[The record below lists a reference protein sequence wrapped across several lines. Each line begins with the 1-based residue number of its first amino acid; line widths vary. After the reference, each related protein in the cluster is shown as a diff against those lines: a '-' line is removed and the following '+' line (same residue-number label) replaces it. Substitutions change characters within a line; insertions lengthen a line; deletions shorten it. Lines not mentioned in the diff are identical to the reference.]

1 MTGFHERAK
10 IRENISHGCK
20 AMRGKAPGRVACLE
34 FAEGEKRTAI
44 TTDRAVER
52 LPFFPRYFC
61 IVIDTS
67 FSYFSLHKM
76 NGGNTSTALLCRYGM
91 TLDLLFES
99 VNGNIIIRMRNRP

>member
-10 IRENISHGCK
+10 MRENISHGCK
-20 AMRGKAPGRVACLE
+20 VMRGKAPGRVACLE

-44 TTDRAVER
+44 TTDRAVEE
-52 LPFFPRYFC
+52 
-61 IVIDTS
+61 
-67 FSYFSLHKM
+67 
-76 NGGNTSTALLCRYGM
+76 NTSTALLCRYGM